1 MDIRDLTNSE
11 PEVGDIVE
19 MELGDV
25 LVETVIDEVLEDG
38 VVIRVSEDM
47 MRHMVDYQRQLKE
60 STIRAKKEI
69 AERFNPVK
77 ITESDTGGKPTVDS
91 ILRAFPREIKSLIN
105 KKGLPYGS
113 SRVIFNELLRT
124 DALSYDDLY
133 DDKSVIIARVVRDWL
148 KDHDVSE
155 LDSKMMESEKS
166 LTDLQVDLWELFK
179 YVTGYRPRP
188 GVVDWTEEQ
197 WADPEFLKAQIE
209 KLSGS
214 EPINE
219 ISNKLAGDYYSAV
232 TKQHIDKVG
241 MRPNMYDRVERD
253 LGAKRK
259 QGLDRA
265 FDRIT
270 RDPGQKDVAEGSD
283 DIHSARVGDEIILRN
298 KNYGGVIVKI
308 DGSDISFK
316 NESDGKR
323 YKATLNMIDRNLSQ
337 EQRYKEKSDM
347 ENKRFDDAIAGD
359 MKRIHKSGALKK
371 FGIGVTEDSGED
383 IPDLE
388 EVGEPIK
395 SIMDAEFRLS
405 SGDRIFAFHEMD
417 EEPFEIF
424 NVGDLSGYTY
434 DQLLA
439 VPADSN
445 EDDLMSEGEEPYD
458 YKVGQQADYVPLN
471 GGYPPFRV
479 QITGIDDEYIEFRSV
494 NGQPIP
500 GTRETE
506 WSADPGWRVLT
517 PVQGV
522 NESSVSADDVSGT
535 LNSYGYYT
543 KNARDYVHDKTGDKF
558 QRAGSQ
564 WKHQSGVRGR
574 GPEELDWFLSSKQE
588 VEEGK
593 TGPGLWAN
601 IHAKRKRIEKG
612 SGERMRKPGS
622 EGAPSEK
629 DLKSAQGTN
638 EGYSDSMTDAEWERE
653 YQREKS
659 EKEQARKEIE
669 KNHKSQF
676 KTKEEAIEYANDK
689 LKTFKDSKIGMSV
702 YAMPDGGFDVISTAR
717 TAAAQK
723 LSKLMSDAGGKHL
736 GTLGP
741 RYTKHKMAE
750 QEVDETSNY
759 GDLDEA
765 KYQGREVTLNTPM
778 AGDVKKSKV
787 YVKNAKGNV
796 VKVNFGE
803 KGARIKK
810 SNPGRRKSFRA
821 RHGCDNPGPKWKA
834 KYWSCRAW

>member
-60 STIRAKKEI
+60 STVRAKKEI

-197 WADPEFLKAQIE
+197 WADPEFLKSQIE
-209 KLSGS
+209 KLGGS

-232 TKQHIDKVG
+232 TKQHVDKVG
-241 MRPNMYDRVERD
+241 MRPNMYNRVERD

-270 RDPGQKDVAEGSD
+270 RDPDQQDVAEATGDESFDSMMKKVTKAPTAKERNAERIRQKTERQEDSRKRSADVFGTSPAGKLGIRKSDVAEDSD
-283 DIHSARVGDEIILRN
+283 DIRSARIGDEIILRN
-298 KNYGGVIVKI
+298 KDYGGVIVKI
-308 DGSDISFK
+308 DGSNISFK

-337 EQRYKEKSDM
+337 EQRYKEKSDV
-347 ENKRFDDAIAGD
+347 ENKRFDDAIASD
-359 MKRIHKSGALKK
+359 MERIHKSGDLKK
-371 FGIGVTEDSGED
+371 FGIGVTENVDED

-439 VPADSN
+439 VPAESN
-445 EDDLMSEGEEPYD
+445 EDDFMSEGAEPYD
-458 YKVGQQADYVPLN
+458 YKVGQQADYIPLN

-506 WSADPGWRVLT
+506 WSADPGWKVLT

-522 NESSVSADDVSGT
+522 NE
-535 LNSYGYYT
+535 
-543 KNARDYVHDKTGDKF
+543 
-558 QRAGSQ
+558 GS
-564 WKHQSGVRGR
+564 
-574 GPEELDWFLSSKQE
+574 
-588 VEEGK
+588 
-593 TGPGLWAN
+593 N
-601 IHAKRKRIEKG
+601 
-612 SGERMRKPGS
+612 
-622 EGAPSEK
+622 
-629 DLKSAQGTN
+629 
-638 EGYSDSMTDAEWERE
+638 YSDSMTDAEWERE

-659 EKEQARKEIE
+659 EKEQTRKEIE
-669 KNHKSQF
+669 KNHKSKF

-750 QEVDETSNY
+750 QDMDETSNY

-765 KYQGREVTLNTPM
+765 KYQGRTVTLNTPM
-778 AGDVKKSKV
+778 AGDIKKSKV